1 MVARGSAG
9 GVIGV
14 FVPGFGRIFVM
25 FAVGGSCVDRSII
38 AVAVCEVVSVAGFII
53 GASNWVGVVV
63 SIVGFTVTMST
74 SLSEV

>member
-25 FAVGGSCVDRSII
+25 FAVSGSCVDRSMMD
-38 AVAVCEVVSVAGFII
+38 VAVCEVVSVAGL
-53 GASNWVGVVV
+53 GLGL
-63 SIVGFTVTMST
+63 G
-74 SLSEV
+74 LGLG